1 MTEVTHFMI
10 ALLQRVTHAVLRI
23 DGEIY
28 SEIGPGLVVLLGLEQ
43 GDTATDGH
51 KLLAKVCNYRIFADD
66 EGRMNRSVV
75 DIGGEI
81 LLVSQFTLAAATH
94 KGLRP
99 SFTSAMAPAPAEL
112 LYDELVSW
120 LRETHPATATGRFG
134 ADMKIL
140 LENDGPVT
148 FLLNTQGSG
157 FAAS

>member
-1 MTEVTHFMI
+1 MI

-23 DGEIY
+23 DGKIY
-28 SEIGPGLVVLLGLEQ
+28 SQIGPGLVVLLGLEQ
-43 GDTATDGH
+43 GDTAADGH
-51 KLLAKVCNYRIFADD
+51 RLLTKVRNYRIFADD
-66 EGRMNRSVV
+66 EGRMNRNVV

-99 SFTSAMAPAPAEL
+99 SFTPAMAPGPAKL
-112 LYDELVSW
+112 LYDELVNW
-120 LRETHPATATGRFG
+120 LQEAHPATATGSFG

-148 FLLNTQGSG
+148 FLLNTR
-157 FAAS
+157 